1 MEMYQSC
8 SAGSGTSHTDAKN
21 GIGPQLGFVGGTIE
35 RPHEIVNIPEL
46 RLDIK
51 PFIDDRWT
59 NDLIHIADSGM
70 DALSLV
76 DIFHVVAQFGSLG
89 CSS

>member
-1 MEMYQSC
+1 MYQSC
-8 SAGSGTSHTDAKN
+8 SAGSGTCHTDAEN

-35 RPHEIVNIPEL
+35 RPHEIVNVLQL

-51 PFIDDRWT
+51 LLVNDRWT
-59 NDLIHIADSGM
+59 NDLVHVADSRV

-76 DIFHVVAQFGSLG
+76 DIFYVVAQLGSLG

>member
-1 MEMYQSC
+1 MKTYQGC
-8 SAGSGTSHTDAKN
+8 SAGSGTCHTDAEN
-21 GIGPQLGFVGGTIE
+21 GIGPQLGFVGGTIK
-35 RPHEIVNIPEL
+35 RPHEIVNILEL

-59 NDLIHIADSGM
+59 NDLVHVADSRV

-76 DIFHVVAQFGSLG
+76 DIFHVVAQFSSLG